1 MWRQEEAYD
10 DLQGI
15 LTWKMLQNGQY
26 FAALP
31 AEGLYDL
38 VMEATRNQELAR
50 QMALARATARQCQG
64 AAP

>member
-1 MWRQEEAYD
+1 
-10 DLQGI
+10 
-15 LTWKMLQNGQY
+15 MLQNGQY
-26 FAALP
+26 FSALP